1 VPLGNWSAKHGAEG
15 KMNQQTSQQKQPS
28 QPTQQPAAGKPARQ
42 SQAPGVA
49 GGPKSNMAII
59 IIAIVLGAVIVLGV
73 GGYLAWKYYI
83 KGKLTTTADK
93 TTNTNS
99 GAKVSL
105 KSIFTYP
112 TGTLTKTDRTP
123 GLNFVSELGFST
135 TDKLQT
141 VYDYYLNLATK
152 QKLTVS
158 AKTLEPDLS
167 YGTITIQ
174 GQGYYV
180 VIALYQY
187 DNTEFTVT
195 IYGDNITNDTA
206 NASTNTNTPSNA
218 NSSAKTA
225 ISDEYII
232 ADSGTRVITTA
243 ELTNLTPWQ
252 LKVARN
258 EIYARHGRE
267 FVHKDLNCYFAT
279 KSWYSVNPGYSE
291 GLLTSTDTKNVATI
305 LAYEQSINSPLLQV
319 DSGC

>member
-1 VPLGNWSAKHGAEG
+1 
-15 KMNQQTSQQKQPS
+15 MNQQTNQQKQP
-28 QPTQQPAAGKPARQ
+28 TQPAASGK
-42 SQAPGVA
+42 
-49 GGPKSNMAII
+49 PKSNLAVII
-59 IIAIVLGAVIVLGV
+59 IVIVLGAVIILGA

-83 KGKLTTTADK
+83 KGKLTTTADQV
-93 TTNTNS
+93 NTNS

-105 KSIFTYP
+105 KNIEAMFTYP

-123 GLNFVSELGFST
+123 GLNFVSELGFTT

-141 VYDYYLNLATK
+141 VYDYYQNLATK

-167 YGTITIQ
+167 YGTVTVQ

-180 VIALYQY
+180 VIAIYQY
-187 DNTEFTVT
+187 DNTELTVT
-195 IYGDNITNDTA
+195 IYGDNIINDTTNTPVST
-206 NASTNTNTPSNA
+206 NANTNTTA

-225 ISDEYII
+225 ITNEYII
-232 ADSGTRVITTA
+232 ADSNTRVIATT

-258 EIYARHGRE
+258 EIYARHGRD
-267 FVHKDLNCYFAT
+267 FVHQDLQCYFAT
-279 KSWYSVNPGYSE
+279 KSWYNVNPSYTDS
-291 GLLTSTDTKNVATI
+291 LLTSTDNKNIATI

>member
-1 VPLGNWSAKHGAEG
+1 
-15 KMNQQTSQQKQPS
+15 MNQQSSQQATKPS
-28 QPTQQPAAGKPARQ
+28 QPTQQQPSQPVTGK
-42 SQAPGVA
+42 
-49 GGPKSNMAII
+49 PKSNMAII
-59 IIAIVLGAVIVLGV
+59 IIVIVLGAVIVLGV

-83 KGKLTTTADK
+83 KGKLTTTADQ
-93 TTNTNS
+93 TNTNT

-105 KSIFTYP
+105 KSIEAMFTYP

-123 GLNFVSELGFST
+123 GLNFVSELGFTT
-135 TDKLQT
+135 TDKLQS
-141 VYDYYLNLATK
+141 VYDYYQNLATK
-152 QKLTVS
+152 QKLIVS

-167 YGTITIQ
+167 YGTVTIQ

-180 VIALYQY
+180 VIAIYQY
-187 DNTEFTVT
+187 DNTELTVT
-195 IYGDNITNDTA
+195 IYGDNITNDTTNTST
-206 NASTNTNTPSNA
+206 NANTNTSVNT

-225 ISDEYII
+225 ISNEYMIPGS
-232 ADSGTRVITTA
+232 DTRVIATT

-267 FVHKDLNCYFAT
+267 FVHQDLKCYFAT
-279 KSWYSVNPGYSE
+279 KSWYSINPSYSE
-291 GLLTSTDTKNVATI
+291 GLLTSMDTKNVATI